1 MRALGLLL
9 TFIVLW
15 LLLSGLMKPMVL
27 GLGLVSCLLC
37 VWLASRMH
45 RTGEGEEPALRP
57 LRLGAYLPWLVKE
70 VLLANLQVMRI
81 VLSPRMALD
90 PVLFQLKASQRSPL
104 CRVIYGNSITL
115 TPGTL
120 TLDVDGETMLVHALE
135 RAGVEGLRSGEM
147 DRRVSALETSA

>member
-9 TFIVLW
+9 TFMLLW
-15 LLLSGLMKPMVL
+15 LFLSGLMKPMVL

-45 RTGEGEEPALRP
+45 RTEESEQPALRP
-57 LRLGAYLPWLVKE
+57 LRLIAYLPWLFKE

-81 VLSPRMALD
+81 VLRPRMALD
-90 PVLFQLKASQRSPL
+90 PVLFQLQASQRSSL

-120 TLDVDGETMLVHALE
+120 TLDVDGKTMLVHALE

-147 DRRVSALETSA
+147 DRRVSSLETSA